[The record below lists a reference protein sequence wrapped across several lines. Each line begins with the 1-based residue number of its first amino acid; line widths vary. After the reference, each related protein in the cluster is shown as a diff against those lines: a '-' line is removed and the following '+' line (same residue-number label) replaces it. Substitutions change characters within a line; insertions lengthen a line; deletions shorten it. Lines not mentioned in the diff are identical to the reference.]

1 MSRLKR
7 RNGGYDSTTVDSSK
21 MPASSRIGGP
31 KYARGSA
38 ALMIPL
44 GQRAAAHS
52 GANQCVKGGYR
63 EKGPGKTKH
72 GEVAFPT
79 QVRYDIVFL
88 IRPLIVISAL
98 YKRLQRTCQIGK
110 IARKH

>member
-1 MSRLKR
+1 
-7 RNGGYDSTTVDSSK
+7 
-21 MPASSRIGGP
+21 MPASSRIGRP

-38 ALMIPL
+38 VLMSPP
-44 GQRAAAHS
+44 GQRVAAHS
-52 GANQCVKGGYR
+52 GADQSGRGAYR
-63 EKGPGKTKH
+63 EKGPSKTKH

-88 IRPLIVISAL
+88 IRPLIIISAL
-98 YKRLQRTCQIGK
+98 CKCLQTTCQIGK

>member
-7 RNGGYDSTTVDSSK
+7 PNGGYESATVESSK
-21 MPASSRIGGP
+21 MPASARIGGP
-31 KYARGSA
+31 KYARGFA
-38 ALMIPL
+38 ALMSPPD
-44 GQRAAAHS
+44 QRAAAHS
-52 GANQCVKGGYR
+52 GADQRSRGGYC

-88 IRPLIVISAL
+88 IRPLIIISAL
-98 YKRLQRTCQIGK
+98 FTRLQTTCQIGK

>member
-1 MSRLKR
+1 
-7 RNGGYDSTTVDSSK
+7 
-21 MPASSRIGGP
+21 MPASSRIGRP

-38 ALMIPL
+38 ALMSQP
-44 GQRAAAHS
+44 GQRVATHS
-52 GANQCVKGGYR
+52 GAGQSGKGGYR
-63 EKGPGKTKH
+63 EKGRGKTKH

-88 IRPLIVISAL
+88 IRPLIIIQAL
-98 YKRLQRTCQIGK
+98 RKCVQTTCQIGK

>member
-7 RNGGYDSTTVDSSK
+7 PNGGYDSDTVESSK
-21 MPASSRIGGP
+21 MPASSPIGRP
-31 KYARGSA
+31 KYAGDSA
-38 ALMIPL
+38 VLMSPL

-52 GANQCVKGGYR
+52 GADQSGRGGYR
-63 EKGPGKTKH
+63 ENGPDKTKH

-88 IRPLIVISAL
+88 IRPLIIISAL
-98 YKRLQRTCQIGK
+98 YKCLQTTCQTGK

>member
-7 RNGGYDSTTVDSSK
+7 PNGGYDSTTVESSK
-21 MPASSRIGGP
+21 MPASSRIGRP

-38 ALMIPL
+38 ALMSPP
-44 GQRAAAHS
+44 GQRVATHS
-52 GANQCVKGGYR
+52 GADQSDKGGYR

-88 IRPLIVISAL
+88 IRPLII
-98 YKRLQRTCQIGK
+98 I
-110 IARKH
+110 